1 MDEKPTSVDIEINNK
16 NEEDEVTEDEVTE
29 DEDTEAEDEDEED
42 EVHEVT
48 NNDEDDEDEEGEEG
62 EYDDE
67 EKEEKEEEDENN
79 FNKIITEF
87 VRDLL
92 NTFPELKESLDNN
105 LLNILNCNDIND
117 KKYNNSFKELEKY
130 CCSVYPERFFDIIY
144 QNEEI
149 FLEDSE
155 VNTLFLPNIEFK
167 KLWNT
172 NITLKT
178 RNILWKYLQLI
189 LFSIVNNVSNTESF
203 GNTADLFKA
212 IDEDEFKKKIEE
224 TMENIQNI
232 FTNDDM
238 SLNNMNSNSEDIS
251 NNINFDNLPKPED
264 IHNHLDGILDGKIG
278 ALAKEIADETTKDLN
293 INPEDLQSPSDLFEK
308 LFKNP
313 NELMGLVK
321 NVGSKLDT
329 KLKSGTIK
337 ESELLEE
344 ASEIMNKLQTM
355 PGMGN
360 IKEMMSKMGMPA
372 GGKDG
377 NINLAAMQSHLNRNL
392 KNAKQKEKM
401 QEKLKKRNE
410 TKVNPQSRNEP
421 TNKNDNI
428 LLNESSL
435 NDLLNDKNLN
445 IEDFEK
451 LIFSDGTKQEKS
463 VRIPKNPNVNNKKKK
478 KNKKKN

>member
-16 NEEDEVTEDEVTE
+16 NEEDEVTEDEDAEDEESEDEDTE
-29 DEDTEAEDEDEED
+29 DEDTEDEDEKEEGD
-42 EVHEVT
+42 V
-48 NNDEDDEDEEGEEG
+48 DDEEH
-62 EYDDE
+62 E
-67 EKEEKEEEDENN
+67 EKEEDDDGNN

-278 ALAKEIADETTKDLN
+278 ALAKEIADETTKDLGKII
-293 INPEDLQSPSDLFEK
+293 INE
-308 LFKNP
+308 
-313 NELMGLVK
+313 
-321 NVGSKLDT
+321 
-329 KLKSGTIK
+329 
-337 ESELLEE
+337 ES
-344 ASEIMNKLQTM
+344 I
-355 PGMGN
+355 
-360 IKEMMSKMGMPA
+360 
-372 GGKDG
+372 
-377 NINLAAMQSHLNRNL
+377 
-392 KNAKQKEKM
+392 
-401 QEKLKKRNE
+401 
-410 TKVNPQSRNEP
+410 
-421 TNKNDNI
+421 
-428 LLNESSL
+428 
-435 NDLLNDKNLN
+435 
-445 IEDFEK
+445 
-451 LIFSDGTKQEKS
+451 
-463 VRIPKNPNVNNKKKK
+463 
-478 KNKKKN
+478 